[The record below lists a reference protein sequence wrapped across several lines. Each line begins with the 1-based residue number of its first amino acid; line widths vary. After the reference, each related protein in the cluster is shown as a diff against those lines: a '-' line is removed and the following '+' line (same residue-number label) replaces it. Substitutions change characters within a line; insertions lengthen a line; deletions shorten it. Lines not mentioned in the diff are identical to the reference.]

1 MKVLIA
7 DTVSAVDT
15 GRRVL
20 RDESA
25 AIRRAAD
32 TLDDR
37 FTAAVH
43 RLCHTTG
50 RIVLSGLGKSGLV
63 ARKIAATLTATGTPA
78 TFVHPTDGLHGDLGL
93 VGPAD
98 TAILISRSGEG
109 EELPALL
116 AVLARHQ
123 VTVIAITGA
132 PDSRLGT
139 AADVTL
145 DAGVS
150 AEACPHGLTPTTST
164 AVASALGDALVVAV
178 LEAKGFT
185 AEDFARHH
193 PGGSL
198 GRRLYLR
205 AADLMVAPAGRVS
218 SRETMR
224 EVVSVLAHHRGL
236 ALVVEGE
243 GEGEGDMLVGVITA
257 GDLSRI
263 AESTPEFLAIPV
275 TSVMTRTPHVALR
288 EDRAASVLA
297 TMERVGIMAM
307 PVLRDGGR
315 VAGVIHLH
323 DLLRA
328 GVG

>member
-7 DTVSAVDT
+7 DTASAVDT

-25 AIRRAAD
+25 AIHRAAD
-32 TLDDR
+32 ALDDR
-37 FTAAVH
+37 FDTAVH

-78 TFVHPTDGLHGDLGL
+78 MFVHPTDGLHGDLGL
-93 VGPAD
+93 VGPED

-116 AVLARHQ
+116 AVLARHR

-132 PDSRLGT
+132 PNSRLGT

-145 DAGVS
+145 DAGVP

-185 AEDFARHH
+185 AEDFALHH

-198 GRRLYLR
+198 GRRLQLR
-205 AADLMVAPAGRVS
+205 
-218 SRETMR
+218 
-224 EVVSVLAHHRGL
+224 
-236 ALVVEGE
+236 
-243 GEGEGDMLVGVITA
+243 A

-275 TSVMTRTPHVALR
+275 ASVMTRTPHVAHR
-288 EDRAASVLA
+288 EDRAATVLA
-297 TMERVGIMAM
+297 TMERAGIMAM
-307 PVLRDGGR
+307 PVLQDGGR
-315 VAGVIHLH
+315 VTGVIHLH

>member
-7 DTVSAVDT
+7 DTASAVDT

-25 AIRRAAD
+25 AIHRAAD
-32 TLDDR
+32 ALDDR
-37 FTAAVH
+37 FDTAVH

-78 TFVHPTDGLHGDLGL
+78 MFVHPTDGLHGDLGL
-93 VGPAD
+93 VGPED

-116 AVLARHQ
+116 AVLARHR

-132 PDSRLGT
+132 PNSRLGT

-145 DAGVS
+145 DAGVP

-185 AEDFARHH
+185 AEDFALHH

-198 GRRLYLR
+198 GRRLQLR
-205 AADLMVAPAGRVS
+205 AGDLMIAPGGRVS
-218 SRETMR
+218 SHETMR
-224 EVVSVLAHHRGL
+224 QVVPVLAHHRGL
-236 ALVVEGE
+236 ALVVEGTS
-243 GEGEGDMLVGVITA
+243 DMLEGVVTA

-275 TSVMTRTPHVALR
+275 ASVMTRTPHVAHR
-288 EDRAASVLA
+288 EDRAATVLA
-297 TMERVGIMAM
+297 TMERAGIMAM
-307 PVLRDGGR
+307 PVLQDGGR
-315 VAGVIHLH
+315 VTGVIHLH

>member
-7 DTVSAVDT
+7 DTVTALET

-32 TLDDR
+32 ALDDR
-37 FTAAVH
+37 FAAAVH

-145 DAGVS
+145 DAGVPS
-150 AEACPHGLTPTTST
+150 EACPHGLTPTTST

-185 AEDFARHH
+185 AEDFALHH

-198 GRRLYLR
+198 GRRLQLR

-243 GEGEGDMLVGVITA
+243 GDMLAGVITA

-288 EDRAASVLA
+288 EDRAASVLS
-297 TMERVGIMAM
+297 TMERAGIMAM

>member
-7 DTVSAVDT
+7 DTVAATET

-20 RDESA
+20 HHEAA
-25 AIRRAAD
+25 AIQRTAD
-32 TLDDR
+32 ALDDR
-37 FTAAVH
+37 FATAVD
-43 RLCHTTG
+43 RVCHTTG

-63 ARKIAATLTATGTPA
+63 ARKIATTLTATGTPA
-78 TFVHPTDGLHGDLGL
+78 TFVHPADALHGDLGL
-93 VGPAD
+93 VGPED

-109 EELPALL
+109 EELMALL
-116 AVLARHQ
+116 TVLCQRRVQ
-123 VTVIAITGA
+123 VIAITGA

-139 AADVTL
+139 AAAVTL
-145 DAGVS
+145 DAGVP

-164 AVASALGDALVVAV
+164 AVASALGDALVVAT

-185 AEDFARHH
+185 AEDFALHH

-198 GRRLYLR
+198 GRRLQLR
-205 AADLMVAPAGRVS
+205 ARDLMVTPGGRVHS
-218 SRETMR
+218 GETMR
-224 EVVSVLAHHRGL
+224 AVVPVLAHHRGL

-243 GEGEGDMLVGVITA
+243 GDTLAGVLTA

-263 AESTPEFLAIPV
+263 AESTPDFLAIPV
-275 TSVMTRTPHVALR
+275 ASVMTRTPHVAQG
-288 EDRAASVLA
+288 EDRAGTVLA

-307 PVLRDGGR
+307 PVLQDGGR